1 MDREGDEQQTQKRH
15 QMGSPRT
22 SDGVG
27 LHGEL
32 AQSDEQGSKDN
43 DQRSLQADLGRP
55 CEPRFDL
62 KELLIEL
69 EQERLGS
76 SIIERAFYPAPL
88 TIPARDAEWRA
99 WEQLRFASLLPS
111 APFDEELAAS
121 GWYSA
126 VYRHHSD
133 RGLAEIEAKEKPPSS
148 ELAAFKRLEEMG
160 VYDQTVFYSPAKAQL
175 HHYTNELDRL
185 TGSLSAR
192 REIAP
197 DGRRTLTAREL
208 LDQAGS
214 GTTGSRSSD
223 AGGSKPEGFGSSAR
237 ATGGSQGICDPHAW

>member
-15 QMGSPRT
+15 QVGSPRT

-32 AQSDEQGSKDN
+32 AQSNEQGSRDN
-43 DQRSLQADLGRP
+43 DQRSLQGDPGRS

-133 RGLAEIEAKEKPPSS
+133 KGLAEIEAKEKPPSS
-148 ELAAFKRLEEMG
+148 ELAAFKRLEELG
-160 VYDQTVFYSPAKAQL
+160 VLTESDFYSPAKAKNQFYTNRLANQL
-175 HHYTNELDRL
+175 HSHSTNE
-185 TGSLSAR
+185 
-192 REIAP
+192 
-197 DGRRTLTAREL
+197 RTRTRSPKGN
-208 LDQAGS
+208 QAGS
-214 GTTGSRSSD
+214 GKAAVEMEKYRRRRH
-223 AGGSKPEGFGSSAR
+223 KEG
-237 ATGGSQGICDPHAW
+237 

>member
-15 QMGSPRT
+15 QMGSPRA

-133 RGLAEIEAKEKPPSS
+133 KGLAEIEAKEKPPSS
-148 ELAAFKRLEEMG
+148 ELAAFKRLEELG
-160 VYDQTVFYSPAKAQL
+160 VLTESDFYSPAKAKNQFYTNRLANQL
-175 HHYTNELDRL
+175 HSHSTNE
-185 TGSLSAR
+185 
-192 REIAP
+192 
-197 DGRRTLTAREL
+197 RTRTRSPKGN
-208 LDQAGS
+208 QAGS
-214 GTTGSRSSD
+214 GKAATEVEKYRRRRH
-223 AGGSKPEGFGSSAR
+223 KEG
-237 ATGGSQGICDPHAW
+237 